1 LASLAQQVQRLK
13 AAVAVRQRG
22 SQIVIRV
29 IDEDRD
35 EVLDR
40 MIEAGD
46 ITEAQRDQVT
56 VIERVIVDPPE
67 RPEEEIPV
75 IPLAPSPRTE
85 PAARRAADPNPS
97 FHRQLDYIKD
107 GSQI

>member
-22 SQIVIRV
+22 SRVAIRV
-29 IDEDRD
+29 IDEDPD

-46 ITEAQRDQVT
+46 ITEAQRDQVM
-56 VIERVIVDPPE
+56 VIERVIVVMKLRLLAGMTVAPIKPVAAEDTPAPALKQHLGA
-67 RPEEEIPV
+67 IPIV
-75 IPLAPSPRTE
+75 
-85 PAARRAADPNPS
+85 
-97 FHRQLDYIKD
+97 F
-107 GSQI
+107 